1 MDVYKLKPG
10 LQPIHRISKEQF
22 ENDTNKQWPWYQEK
36 GTETVQYAVC
46 PACDNPI
53 RLVALYKRYEN
64 SPSPHGRHNPESIPG
79 IADYDQGEYD
89 KCPYANPGMKLEKNM
104 LREEKNPKAYNI
116 LSLLREQFDRII
128 YLLQRSTGIVFSERL
143 ARDMLKSF
151 LNMRG
156 HLYIGTNLC
165 NLPLMFGYM
174 TTNQNL
180 YGRILD
186 KNSRIIEALRK
197 NKNIQIS
204 DTNQVKISNGN
215 FININFFFADHK
227 VSRLDTD
234 YKETVTFNVVIEKD
248 IVFKEDIT
256 IDPMY
261 FHSLVNLPPER
272 SRRNQRLLDIAAEM
286 IPASS
291 NYKEQP

>member
-64 SPSPHGRHNPESIPG
+64 SPSPHGRHSPESIQR

-89 KCPYANPGMKLEKNM
+89 NCPYANPGMKLEKNM
-104 LREEKNPKAYNI
+104 LREKKNPKSYNT

-128 YLLQRSTGIVFSERL
+128 YLLQRATGIVFSEKL
-143 ARDMLKSF
+143 ARDMLTSF
-151 LNMRG
+151 ISMRG

-165 NLPLMFGYM
+165 NLPLMFAYM

-186 KNSRIIEALRK
+186 KDSKIIK
-197 NKNIQIS
+197 TFKFQI
-204 DTNQVKISNGN
+204 I
-215 FININFFFADHK
+215 I
-227 VSRLDTD
+227 R
-234 YKETVTFNVVIEKD
+234 
-248 IVFKEDIT
+248 
-256 IDPMY
+256 
-261 FHSLVNLPPER
+261 
-272 SRRNQRLLDIAAEM
+272 
-286 IPASS
+286 
-291 NYKEQP
+291 